1 MYKTLERIT
10 SNVSRVLNRYSLRAD
25 SFVDISL
32 PNGDDLRLYASED
45 GNYVSIAVKTH
56 RRTGRLETESENSD
70 FDDFTTQRESIETNN
85 NDPLVVAKVRKR
97 DANLIAFDSL
107 VWTKV
112 AFTAFHEEDQ
122 S

>member
-45 GNYVSIAVKTH
+45 GNYVSIAVETH
-56 RRTGRLETESENSD
+56 RQTCRLETESENSD

-85 NDPLVVAKVRKR
+85 
-97 DANLIAFDSL
+97 FDSL
-107 VWTKV
+107 VWTEV
-112 AFTAFHEEDQ
+112 EFTAYYKKETEDAPNEEEQ